1 MVPRGLGNVL
11 PSRGVLLA
19 RGKVQYTYS
28 QGRGFIT
35 QQSTSTMEYFCPSLH
50 DQLPVSSEIQ
60 SMYRRALVQSHSS
73 IHRYTTGSGPPQVV
87 ESTDSESRRGRCVY
101 AWLVARVE
109 HKTTGSLGT
118 SRA

>member
-35 QQSTSTMEYFCPSLH
+35 QRSTSTMKYFCPSLQ
-50 DQLPVSSEIQ
+50 DQLPVSSETQ
-60 SMYRRALVQSHSS
+60 STYRRALVQSRSS
-73 IHRYTTGSGPPQVV
+73 IHKHPTGSG
-87 ESTDSESRRGRCVY
+87 
-101 AWLVARVE
+101 
-109 HKTTGSLGT
+109 
-118 SRA
+118 